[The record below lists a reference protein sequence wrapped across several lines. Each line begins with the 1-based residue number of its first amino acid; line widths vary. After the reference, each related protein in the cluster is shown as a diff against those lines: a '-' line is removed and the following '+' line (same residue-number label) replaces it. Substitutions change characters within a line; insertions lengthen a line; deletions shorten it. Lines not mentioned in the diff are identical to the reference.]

1 MSASDPNILMTV
13 VVLMFLFNVFYCLS
27 QQLNNHLLVE
37 ILPKLR
43 TMTNHFLTVKL
54 LIRLFIK
61 VSPAFLY
68 NVWLTGW
75 VVKNKTNM
83 TRV

>member
-37 ILPKLR
+37 ILPE
-43 TMTNHFLTVKL
+43 
-54 LIRLFIK
+54 
-61 VSPAFLY
+61 AQDY
-68 NVWLTGW
+68 D
-75 VVKNKTNM
+75 
-83 TRV
+83 

>member
-37 ILPKLR
+37 IYSLKWSMKMERKGAYPAFFSLEIAWKFGKNVDNELLFLKKY
-43 TMTNHFLTVKL
+43 NHF
-54 LIRLFIK
+54 
-61 VSPAFLY
+61 
-68 NVWLTGW
+68 
-75 VVKNKTNM
+75 
-83 TRV
+83 